1 VVVGG
6 SPSFYG
12 RDYPDGH
19 TPVHRHHGNYHQQ
32 QFNGP
37 EWGYHNMGQ
46 SHSYNRGQSP
56 SYTPGTRGRGEGGQR
71 GERGQGRY
79 GGHVSDSGG
88 SWRDM
93 GSGGRGGGGR
103 ERDAPVRIIVK
114 NPRTT
119 VSPNAAGVQIPHSGS
134 SDSKPKRVSPSPAKP
149 PQQQH
154 PHRTRQQKINR
165 IGGNWRERR
174 WVCSCTECAGE
185 TRSCSLAGDYFLFV
199 QRH

>member
-1 VVVGG
+1 
-6 SPSFYG
+6 
-12 RDYPDGH
+12 
-19 TPVHRHHGNYHQQ
+19 
-32 QFNGP
+32 
-37 EWGYHNMGQ
+37 MGQ

-119 VSPNAAGVQIPHSGS
+119 VSPNAAG
-134 SDSKPKRVSPSPAKP
+134 
-149 PQQQH
+149 
-154 PHRTRQQKINR
+154 
-165 IGGNWRERR
+165 
-174 WVCSCTECAGE
+174 
-185 TRSCSLAGDYFLFV
+185 
-199 QRH
+199 